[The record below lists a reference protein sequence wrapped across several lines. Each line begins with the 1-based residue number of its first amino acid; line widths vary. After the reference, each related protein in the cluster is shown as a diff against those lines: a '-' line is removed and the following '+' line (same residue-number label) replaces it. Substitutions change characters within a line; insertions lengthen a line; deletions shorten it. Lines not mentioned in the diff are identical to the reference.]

1 MILSAIALTGF
12 EQSLSALGTSGGAR
26 QLLGRAGIA
35 VPYVGAAAVGMVALF
50 ATAGSPNIKSSGGGV
65 GIGAAVV
72 IAIAIAREMTRLS
85 ALVDRVASGKSIT
98 AYLDP
103 ATLIAATAVFLVG
116 CFATRVIVMGN
127 AAFASSDPRRVRG
140 KRALHGEADWMK
152 LSDAGRLFGDS
163 GGIVVGER
171 YRVDKDV
178 VAAIPFRSDQP
189 ETWGSGGK
197 FPLLCFDGSFG
208 SSHGIVFAGSG
219 GFKTTSVTIPTA
231 LKWGGALIVLDPSNE
246 VAPMVASHRT
256 GADRDVF
263 ILDPKNPEMG
273 FNALDWIGQYGG
285 TKEEDIASV
294 ASWIMSDSGRV
305 SGVRDDFFRASGLQL
320 LTAMIADVCISGHT
334 PKESQTLRQV
344 RANLSEPE
352 PKLRQRLQDIY
363 DNSGSDFV
371 KENVAAFVNMT
382 PETFSGVYANAIK
395 ETHWLSYQNYAALV
409 SGSTFSTNDIASG
422 KTDVFINIDLK
433 TLETH
438 AGLARV
444 IIGSFLNAIYNRDG
458 ATSGRTLFLLDE
470 VARLGFMRILETA
483 RDAGRKYGISLTM
496 IYQSIGQLRETYGG
510 RDASSKWFESAS
522 WISFAAIN
530 DPETADYIS
539 RRCGMTTVEIDQVS
553 HSYQARG
560 SSRTRSKQLAARPLI
575 QPHEVLR
582 MRADEQI
589 VFTAGNPPLRCGR
602 AIWFR
607 RSDMT
612 SCVEPNRL
620 HQRRELGNQ
629 GRSSTMLMLCL
640 IAGGVLATSG
650 GTMARAETRP
660 PDQLSAQFTL
670 CGERRRVNCVVDGD
684 TFWFRRER
692 IRIADIDAP
701 ELSPPR
707 CAAERQL
714 GEAAKQRLLALLN
727 AGPFSL
733 SIGADD
739 LDRYGR
745 KLRVVTRNG
754 RSLGAMLV
762 EEKLVRNWDGRRRPW
777 CW

>member
-1 MILSAIALTGF
+1 MKVNRVVLFSLPVAMMVATVFTMTGMETWLSGF
-12 EQSLSALGTSGGAR
+12 GQTEAAKIV
-26 QLLGRAGIA
+26 LGRAGIA
-35 VPYVGAAAVGMVALF
+35 APYVAAAALALVLLF
-50 ATAGSPNIKSSGGGV
+50 ATAGSASICAAGV
-65 GIGAAVV
+65 GAAIGNAVVILIACVREGGRLAELSSQVPAGQSALSYLDPSTMIGAA
-72 IAIAIAREMTRLS
+72 
-85 ALVDRVASGKSIT
+85 
-98 AYLDP
+98 
-103 ATLIAATAVFLVG
+103 AAFMSG
-116 CFATRVIVMGN
+116 CFAIRVAMVGN
-127 AAFASSDPRRVRG
+127 AAFARATPTRITG

-152 LSDAGRLFGDS
+152 LTEAEKLFPGS

-171 YRVDKDV
+171 YRVDRDS
-178 VAAIPFRSDQP
+178 VAGVSFRADNG
-189 ETWGSGGK
+189 ETWGAGGK
-197 FPLLCFDGSFG
+197 SPLLCFDGSFG

-231 LKWGGALIVLDPSNE
+231 LKWGGSLVVLDPSNE
-246 VAPMVASHRT
+246 VAPMVSKHREEA
-256 GADRDVF
+256 GRRVR
-263 ILDPKNPEMG
+263 ILDPRKPATG
-273 FNALDWIGQYGG
+273 FNALDWVGQYGG

-294 ASWIMSDSGRV
+294 ASWIMSDSGRA

-320 LTAMIADVCISGHT
+320 LTAIIADVCLSGHT
-334 PKESQTLRQV
+334 PTERQTLRQV
-344 RANLSEPE
+344 RENLSEPE

-395 ETHWLSYQNYAALV
+395 ETHWLSYQNYAAVV
-409 SGSTFSTNDIASG
+409 SGSTFRTDDIASG

-444 IIGSFLNAIYNRDG
+444 VIGSFLNAIYNRDG
-458 ATSGRTLFLLDE
+458 AMEGRALFLLDE
-470 VARLGFMRILETA
+470 IARLGYMRILETA
-483 RDAGRKYGISLTM
+483 RDAGRKYGITLTM

-553 HSYQARG
+553 RSFQSRG

-607 RSDMT
+607 RKDMT
-612 SCVEPNRL
+612 TCVK
-620 HQRRELGNQ
+620 
-629 GRSSTMLMLCL
+629 
-640 IAGGVLATSG
+640 
-650 GTMARAETRP
+650 
-660 PDQLSAQFTL
+660 LSRF
-670 CGERRRVNCVVDGD
+670 
-684 TFWFRRER
+684 
-692 IRIADIDAP
+692 
-701 ELSPPR
+701 
-707 CAAERQL
+707 
-714 GEAAKQRLLALLN
+714 
-727 AGPFSL
+727 
-733 SIGADD
+733 
-739 LDRYGR
+739 
-745 KLRVVTRNG
+745 
-754 RSLGAMLV
+754 
-762 EEKLVRNWDGRRRPW
+762 
-777 CW
+777 